1 MAGVISSLFISRN
14 QYENTKRNV
23 NFNVCKNNV
32 IFYEHFSVKI
42 ACFKCFRKM
51 NMYTLVTGMNPLL
64 FFPGVVFFFFPF
76 KVIAYGPGTTEK
88 SKQNSDIWIWQ
99 LVRDNS
105 HLLTDEFMF
114 QFRAD

>member
-42 ACFKCFRKM
+42 ECFKCCRKM
-51 NMYTLVTGMNPLL
+51 NKYTLVTGMNPLL
-64 FFPGVVFFFFPF
+64 FFPVSFFFFLRLLLMDQEQLR
-76 KVIAYGPGTTEK
+76 KVKRIQISGYGSWYVTIHTC
-88 SKQNSDIWIWQ
+88 
-99 LVRDNS
+99 
-105 HLLTDEFMF
+105 
-114 QFRAD
+114 